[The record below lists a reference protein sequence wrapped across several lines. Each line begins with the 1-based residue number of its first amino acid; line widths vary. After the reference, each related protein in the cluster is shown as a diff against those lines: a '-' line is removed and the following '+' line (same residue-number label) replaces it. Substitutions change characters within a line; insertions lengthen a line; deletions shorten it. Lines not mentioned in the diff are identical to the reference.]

1 MKFEHKVVNEVACHF
16 IFSLS
21 LLAAQQLKLNSAR
34 HNTGSSPSTGQQQM
48 LKARSG
54 SQQCT
59 YCKETPV
66 TVFQLS
72 L

>member
-1 MKFEHKVVNEVACHF
+1 MKFEHKVVSEVACHF

-21 LLAAQQLKLNSAR
+21 LLAAQQLKLNSAQ

-54 SQQCT
+54 S
-59 YCKETPV
+59 
-66 TVFQLS
+66 
-72 L
+72 